1 MSDEITQTGSVV
13 TDAGSSAA
21 PTQDWRTAIPEDLRS
36 DPSLTDI
43 KDVGNLAKSYINS
56 QKLIGKNRISLPGEG
71 ATNQEWGQFYDS
83 LGRPE
88 KPDAYNFGE
97 RPVMAEGLE
106 YDEQFEGAFKNLAHQ
121 AGLTS
126 NQAKTLFDGYHE
138 YVNGKVTSEG
148 QDSAAQAGQWV
159 DSLKKEFG
167 KAYDERV
174 DLAQRAVQTYGSPEL
189 NEWLDNTGMGNNPM
203 IVKMFAKI
211 GEGLAEGR
219 SDATS
224 QRSFTMTPDQA
235 RQEIARYNRDSDF
248 MQAYNSGDHGGH
260 AEAVAKMNNLFQLA
274 YPDETPIS

>member
-1 MSDEITQTGSVV
+1 MSDEVTQTGSVV

-56 QKLIGKNRISLPGEG
+56 QKLIGKNRIALPGEN
-71 ATNQEWGQFYDS
+71 ATDQEWGQFYDS

-88 KPDAYNFGE
+88 KPEAYNFGD
-97 RPVMAEGLE
+97 RPVMPEGMQ
-106 YDEQFEGAFKNLAHQ
+106 YDEQFETTFKGLAHQ
-121 AGLTS
+121 AGLTPQ
-126 NQAKTLFDGYHE
+126 QAKTLYDGYHN
-138 YVNGKVTSEG
+138 YVGNKMTSEG
-148 QDSAAQAGQWV
+148 QDTEAQANQWV

-174 DLAQRAVQTYGSPEL
+174 DLAQRAVETYGSPEL

-211 GEGLAEGR
+211 GEGLAEGVAD
-219 SDATS
+219 STS

-235 RQEIARYNRDSDF
+235 RQEIARYNRDGDF
-248 MQAYNSGDHGGH
+248 MNAYNNGDHTSH
-260 AEAVAKMNNLFQLA
+260 AEAVQKMNNLFQLA